1 MAPLELLFRELDAGR
16 ALVSTISMSIVA
28 HAGTIIVTLQV
39 HYNMQVQRFHRYLR
53 AVALCVDFTCR
64 VCE

>member
-28 HAGTIIVTLQV
+28 HAGTIIVTDAGPLQHAGTTV
-39 HYNMQVQRFHRYLR
+39 PSVSLGRCFVR
-53 AVALCVDFTCR
+53 
-64 VCE
+64 